1 MFVVALSAILR
12 SSLRSVFVRTPFT
25 EDCDDNLL
33 KSWPMRA
40 LCLAIAFATALVA
53 IPRTDALAE
62 GAERVALL
70 SLEIAG
76 DAPPELRKQVQ
87 VAIAKGLE
95 TGGPVI
101 GLEDARRGLAGEPE
115 LIGCF
120 SSDCLERIGDRI
132 AASRFVRAVLTASGA
147 HYELELQL
155 LQVGGEER
163 LVNSVTTSCA
173 VCTIADLNER
183 SRDAAEKLLVVD
195 ATRFTA
201 VTIASIPHG
210 AIVSIDG
217 LEAGSSPVETELE
230 PGQHRVSARKE
241 GYANTAKTI
250 VVLAGTKDAQRFEL
264 PMVASVGASTT
275 QARDYGYLKWGTV
288 AASGTLL
295 ILGTTLVVLDDNPA
309 CDSSTQQCKFVRQT
323 MLGGV
328 LSIAGS
334 VAAGA
339 AAGWMFWS
347 ESNSGRNER
356 ATLSIVPGGAS
367 AGMAFDF

>member
-1 MFVVALSAILR
+1 
-12 SSLRSVFVRTPFT
+12 
-25 EDCDDNLL
+25 
-33 KSWPMRA
+33 MRA

-53 IPRTDALAE
+53 MPSTHALAE
-62 GAERVALL
+62 DAESIALL

-101 GLEDARRGLAGEPE
+101 GLEGVRRGLAGEPE

-132 AASRFVRAVLTASGA
+132 SATYFVRAVLTASGA

-155 LQVGGEER
+155 LQVGGSER

-183 SRDAAEKLLVVD
+183 SKDAAAQLLVVD
-195 ATRFTA
+195 ATKLAA
-201 VTIASIPHG
+201 VTIVSIPDG
-210 AIVSIDG
+210 AVVSIDG
-217 LEAGSSPVETELE
+217 LEAGTSPIETELE
-230 PGQHRVSARKE
+230 PGRHRVSAHKE
-241 GYANTAKTI
+241 GYTNTAKTI
-250 VVLAGTKDAQRFEL
+250 VVLAGANDSQRFEL
-264 PMVASVGASTT
+264 PMVAPIGVSTT
-275 QARDYGYLKWGTV
+275 QAGDYGYLKWGAV

-295 ILGTTLVVLDDNPA
+295 ILGTALVILDDNPA

-347 ESNSGRNER
+347 ESSTGRNER